1 MHLKKMISIIAVVSL
16 LLSCTVTAFAQDNF
30 KYSDEYKSSPYYEKL
45 NAAIDNFGDKTG
57 MERTL
62 AVALSQEGYKNYAT
76 TGIDIEQA
84 RADGLLWTGKE
95 LRMTSNLT
103 GNTEYTRWFTRYVWD
118 MEEKEQYADWDWCAI
133 FVSWCLYQAGY
144 SSDERLKRYYYTP
157 LAEPRIE
164 YAADTWLQSF
174 NFNQMGVYYTPK
186 AHHKLDKYN
195 WNTYYHIDVD
205 PLEMPYK
212 PGGIIFFSWDASGAY
227 FDHVAIVVDYDKDTH
242 VLTYTN
248 GNSDGQ
254 VITREMDL
262 DTVEEYRG
270 NALAKNSD
278 RMMAYVDYD
287 MITPPEPKEI
297 TTDTPVVT
305 WDKSAEKGFVVKTNS
320 ESIIASVNMDN
331 NYFGSI
337 IESNMVFHEGAL
349 TIGKSELVK
358 LPIGQHKMRLVFD
371 DGVLNVDLRITD
383 VNNPQ
388 TGDVNRDEAITVSDV
403 TAIQRH
409 LATLETLSDLQLG
422 LADTN
427 GDNVVDVKDAGHLQK
442 YIAGYDVKLG

>member
-1 MHLKKMISIIAVVSL
+1 
-16 LLSCTVTAFAQDNF
+16 
-30 KYSDEYKSSPYYEKL
+30 
-45 NAAIDNFGDKTG
+45 
-57 MERTL
+57 
-62 AVALSQEGYKNYAT
+62 
-76 TGIDIEQA
+76 
-84 RADGLLWTGKE
+84 
-95 LRMTSNLT
+95 
-103 GNTEYTRWFTRYVWD
+103 
-118 MEEKEQYADWDWCAI
+118 
-133 FVSWCLYQAGY
+133 
-144 SSDERLKRYYYTP
+144 
-157 LAEPRIE
+157 
-164 YAADTWLQSF
+164 
-174 NFNQMGVYYTPK
+174 
-186 AHHKLDKYN
+186 
-195 WNTYYHIDVD
+195 
-205 PLEMPYK
+205 
-212 PGGIIFFSWDASGAY
+212 
-227 FDHVAIVVDYDKDTH
+227 
-242 VLTYTN
+242 
-248 GNSDGQ
+248 
-254 VITREMDL
+254 
-262 DTVEEYRG
+262 
-270 NALAKNSD
+270 
-278 RMMAYVDYD
+278 MMAYVDYD
-287 MITPPEPKEI
+287 MITPPEPKDI